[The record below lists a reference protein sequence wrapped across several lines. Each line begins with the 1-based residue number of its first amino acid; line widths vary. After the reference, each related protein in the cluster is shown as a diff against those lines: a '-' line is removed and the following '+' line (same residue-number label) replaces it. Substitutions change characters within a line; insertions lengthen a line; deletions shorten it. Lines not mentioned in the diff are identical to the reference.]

1 MTVDLALIG
10 PMVAAALTAGASA
23 IVTYAAMRRSK
34 SGRINSSEAD
44 VLWTE
49 STALRRELREQVQA
63 LEKHIQSNEVEIAG
77 LRSENAA
84 LKHEVLMLRQENAA
98 LKIQVDAVKVENVD
112 LRATQTKQQEREGAA
127 L

>member
-1 MTVDLALIG
+1 MTVDLAF
-10 PMVAAALTAGASA
+10 VAPVLAATLTAGISA

-49 STALRRELREQVQA
+49 SSAIRRELREQVQA
-63 LEKHIQSNEVEIAG
+63 LEKHIQANEVEIAG

-98 LKIQVDAVKVENVD
+98 LKIQVDHLRVENIN
-112 LRATQTKQQEREGAA
+112 LRAAQTKQQEREGAA